1 MPETPEAE
9 APSPEERYTRR
20 REYTGAGSTL
30 GVAALIVLAVGLA
43 IWWFEIRGSDDTGN
57 VSTKGL
63 GVVALPDGLN
73 PTDKAPAAQEGRAAP
88 DFKLATPD
96 GGTVRL
102 SDHRGKW
109 VVVNFWASWCG
120 PCRQETPELQRLA
133 DRHPQTLVVMGVNQQ
148 ESAGVAKEF
157 TDQFGVA
164 YPIAL
169 DADGA
174 VSVAYRVTGLPRT
187 LLVDP
192 AGVVR
197 YSGNGRITED
207 QVSKLEAEYLE

>member
-9 APSPEERYTRR
+9 APPPEERYTRR

-30 GVAALIVLAVGLA
+30 GIAALIVLAVGLA
-43 IWWFEIRGSDDTGN
+43 IWWFEIRGTDDAGN

-63 GVVALPDGLN
+63 GVVELPAALN
-73 PTDKAPAAQEGRAAP
+73 PTGQPPAAQDGRAAP
-88 DFKLATPD
+88 DFRLATPD
-96 GGTVRL
+96 GTTVRL
-102 SDHRGKW
+102 SDYRGKW

-133 DRHPQTLVVMGVNQQ
+133 DRHPQTLVVIGVNQQ
-148 ESAGVAKEF
+148 ESAGVAAKF
-157 TDQFGVA
+157 AGQFDVA

-197 YSGNGRITED
+197 YSGNGRITEG
-207 QVSKLEAEYLE
+207 QVAKLEAEYLE